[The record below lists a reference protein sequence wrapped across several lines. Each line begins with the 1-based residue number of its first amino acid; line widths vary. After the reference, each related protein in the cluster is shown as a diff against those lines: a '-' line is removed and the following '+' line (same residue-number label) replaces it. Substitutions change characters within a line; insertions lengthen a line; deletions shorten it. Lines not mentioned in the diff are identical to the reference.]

1 MTTSFAELHLK
12 PDALLRFGL
21 PNIGYP
27 IPAAMLPEL
36 LASSDDL
43 PLAALL
49 HWLQQR
55 SSQAEREFRKLEPAM
70 ARLARLLAPDDDT
83 RDTVTAMGDDWW
95 LELGPVDLAGE
106 IVTIQRDDE
115 LIVAI
120 AGRDDGRLRAA
131 AYRPLDASSANK
143 LIILAQNPHPDGG
156 VCMRENNWEYALD
169 ASAGMAQA
177 YAAEEGSAYFSY
189 WQRGIGTFNNGTES
203 ATFRARRNLAPRRP
217 AEVAIELGLHYELS
231 QPSDR

>member
-1 MTTSFAELHLK
+1 MTDFAELHLK
-12 PDALLRFGL
+12 PDALLRLGL

-27 IPAAMLPEL
+27 IPVEILNEF
-36 LASSDDL
+36 LASDDDL
-43 PLAALL
+43 PLPAMLF
-49 HWLQQR
+49 WLQQQ
-55 SSQAEREFRKLEPAM
+55 SGQAERDFRELEPAM
-70 ARLARLLAPDDDT
+70 ARLATLLAPDDDR
-83 RDTVTAMGDDWW
+83 RDTVTVIGDEWW

-115 LIVAI
+115 LVVAL
-120 AGRDDGRLRAA
+120 ACRADGRLRAA

-156 VCMRENNWEYALD
+156 VCMRENNWEYAKD

-189 WQRGIGTFNNGTES
+189 WAHGIGRYDNGTDS
-203 ATFRARRNLAPRRP
+203 PIFRAHRNLTPRRP
-217 AEVAIELGLHYELS
+217 AEVATELGLHYELS
-231 QPSDR
+231 LPSDH

>member
-12 PDALLRFGL
+12 PEALLRFGL

-49 HWLQQR
+49 HWLQQQ
-55 SSQAEREFRKLEPAM
+55 SSQADCDFRKLEPAM
-70 ARLARLLAPDDDT
+70 ARLARLLALDDDT
-83 RDTVTAMGDDWW
+83 RDTVTA
-95 LELGPVDLAGE
+95 
-106 IVTIQRDDE
+106 
-115 LIVAI
+115 I
-120 AGRDDGRLRAA
+120 ARRDDGRLCAA

-189 WQRGIGTFNNGTES
+189 WQRGIGTFHDG
-203 ATFRARRNLAPRRP
+203 
-217 AEVAIELGLHYELS
+217 
-231 QPSDR
+231 

>member
-1 MTTSFAELHLK
+1 MTASFAELHLK
-12 PDALLRFGL
+12 PEALLRFGL
-21 PNIGYP
+21 PSIGYP

-49 HWLQQR
+49 NWLQQQ
-55 SSQAEREFRKLEPAM
+55 SSRAECDFRKLEPAM

-83 RDTVTAMGDDWW
+83 HDTVTAIGDDWW
-95 LELGPVDLAGE
+95 LELGPVDLADE

-120 AGRDDGRLRAA
+120 ARRDDGRLRVA

-143 LIILAQNPHPDGG
+143 LLILAQNPHPDGG

-169 ASAGMAQA
+169 ASAGMAQV

-189 WQRGIGTFNNGTES
+189 WQRGIGTFHDGKES
-203 ATFRARRNLAPRRP
+203 AIFRAHRNLAPRRP
-217 AEVAIELGLHYELS
+217 AEVAIEIGLHYELS
-231 QPSDR
+231 RPPGR

>member
-1 MTTSFAELHLK
+1 MTTRFAELHLK
-12 PDALLRFGL
+12 PEALLRFGL

-27 IPAAMLPEL
+27 IPAAMVPEL

-49 HWLQQR
+49 HWLQQQ
-55 SSQAEREFRKLEPAM
+55 SSQAERDFRKLEPAM

-83 RDTVTAMGDDWW
+83 RDTVTAIGDDWW

-106 IVTIQRDDE
+106 IVTIQRDNE
-115 LIVAI
+115 LVVAI
-120 AGRDDGRLRAA
+120 ARRDDGRLRAA
-131 AYRPLDASSANK
+131 AFRPLDASSANK
-143 LIILAQNPHPDGG
+143 LLILAQNPHPDGG

-189 WQRGIGTFNNGTES
+189 WQRGIGTFHDGKTS
-203 ATFRARRNLAPRRP
+203 AIFRAHRNLAARRS

-231 QPSDR
+231 RPSGR

>member
-1 MTTSFAELHLK
+1 MTDFAELQLK
-12 PDALLRFGL
+12 PEALLRFGL

-27 IPAAMLPEL
+27 IPIEILSEL

-43 PLAALL
+43 PLPTMLF
-49 HWLQQR
+49 WLQQQ
-55 SSQAEREFRKLEPAM
+55 SSQAECDFRKLEPAM
-70 ARLARLLAPDDDT
+70 ARLATLLAPDDDQ
-83 RDTVTAMGDDWW
+83 RDSVTVIGDDWW
-95 LELGPVDLAGE
+95 LELGPVDLEGE

-115 LIVAI
+115 LVVAI
-120 AGRDDGRLRAA
+120 ACRADGRLRAA
-131 AYRPLDASSANK
+131 VYRPLDASSANK

-156 VCMRENNWEYALD
+156 VCMRDNNWEYAKD

-189 WQRGIGTFNNGTES
+189 WQRGVGVFNDGTES
-203 ATFRARRNLAPRRP
+203 PIFRAHCNLPPRRP

-231 QPSDR
+231 LPSGR